1 MGRIEESV
9 EIDAPIEAVYR
20 AWTDRVSLPACM
32 RGGAGRGAAATEVVP
47 LERIAWSGGE
57 DRTGHSGVVTFH
69 RAGAG
74 MEDGTRVMLQL
85 DTEPH
90 GLWDHLVE
98 GLGFTD
104 RHVIDGL
111 AAFKADVERHR
122 PGLAA

>member
-20 AWTDRVSLPACM
+20 AWTERESLPACM
-32 RGGAGRGAAATEVVP
+32 RGGADRGAAATEVVP
-47 LERIAWSGGE
+47 LDRIAWSGGE
-57 DRTGHSGVVTFH
+57 GRPGHSGVVTFH
-69 RAGAG
+69 RGTDAGA
-74 MEDGTRVMLQL
+74 DSTRVMLQL

-104 RHVIDGL
+104 RHVIDEL
-111 AAFKADVERHR
+111 AAFKEDVERR
-122 PGLAA
+122 GPGLAA

>member
-9 EIDAPIEAVYR
+9 EIDAPIGAVYR
-20 AWTDRVSLPACM
+20 EWTAYRPLPECM
-32 RGGAGRGAAATEVVP
+32 RGGAGGGAAATEVLP
-47 LERIAWSGGE
+47 LDRIAWSGGLGSHE
-57 DRTGHSGVVTFH
+57 HSGVATFH
-69 RAGAG
+69 RVA
-74 MEDGTRVMLQL
+74 DRTTRIMLQL

-104 RHVIDGL
+104 RRVIDEL
-111 AAFKADVERHR
+111 AAFKAHVERRR

>member
-9 EIDAPIEAVYR
+9 EIDAPIEEVYR
-20 AWTDRVSLPACM
+20 AWTDRASLPACM
-32 RGGAGRGAAATEVVP
+32 RGGADRGAAATEVVP
-47 LERIAWSGGE
+47 LDRIAWSGGE
-57 DRTGHSGVVTFH
+57 ELPGHSGVVTFH
-69 RAGAG
+69 RAGEAAK
-74 MEDGTRVMLQL
+74 DGTRVMLQL

-104 RHVIDGL
+104 RHIIDEL
-111 AAFKADVERHR
+111 AAFKADVERPG

>member
-20 AWTDRVSLPACM
+20 AWTERASLPACM
-32 RGGAGRGAAATEVVP
+32 RGGAERGVAAVEVAP
-47 LERIAWSGGE
+47 LDRIAWSGGE
-57 DRTGHSGVVTFH
+57 ERPGHSGVVTFH
-69 RAGAG
+69 RAGADG
-74 MEDGTRVMLQL
+74 EDSTRVMLQL

-104 RHVIDGL
+104 RHVIDEL
-111 AAFKADVERHR
+111 AAFKADVERGG